1 MMLGKA
7 AALSGA
13 RHKGTLLQNG
23 EQKPWCSPLLQLC
36 PGAGRGLWGDEG
48 LAHVS
53 ALGLV
58 KQRVLYNA
66 SPAQRGMKYAER
78 SCLCPPG
85 PWEMQSGGEE
95 RK

>member
-1 MMLGKA
+1 MGSKNLG
-7 AALSGA
+7 ALLSYSFVQEL
-13 RHKGTLLQNG
+13 T
-23 EQKPWCSPLLQLC
+23 
-36 PGAGRGLWGDEG
+36 GLWGDEG